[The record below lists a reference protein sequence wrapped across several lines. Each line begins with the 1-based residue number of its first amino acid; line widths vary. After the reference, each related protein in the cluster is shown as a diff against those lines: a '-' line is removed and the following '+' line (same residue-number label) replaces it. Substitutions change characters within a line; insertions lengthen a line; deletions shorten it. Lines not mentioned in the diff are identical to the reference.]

1 MITSVSLASVAVI
14 ALGIVLT
21 PGPNM
26 MYLTS
31 RSISQGRLAGMISL
45 AGIAF
50 GFVFYMLASAFG
62 LATLF
67 KAVPITYDIVRI
79 AGAIYLGYL
88 AWKIIKPNGSGA
100 SLFESQELVPHSPL
114 RLFMMGFVTNLLN
127 PKIALMYAALI
138 PQFIDTTSGST
149 FEQFI
154 QLGLVQLFIAVTIN
168 GIIVIAAAS
177 ISTTLSK
184 KPLAM
189 RIQRWVSGTV
199 LGIFALSML
208 IQKSPTN

>member
-1 MITSVSLASVAVI
+1 MVTNGSLAAVAII

-45 AGIAF
+45 AGIGF
-50 GFVFYMLASAFG
+50 GFIFYMFASALG

-79 AGAIYLGYL
+79 AGALYLGYL
-88 AWKIIKPNGSGA
+88 AWNMIKPKGT
-100 SLFESQELVPHSPL
+100 SLFESQALLPHSPR
-114 RLFMMGFVTNLLN
+114 RLFIMGFVTNLLN

-138 PQFIDTTSGST
+138 PQFIDTAAGST

-154 QLGLVQLFIAVTIN
+154 QLGTVQLVIAITVN
-168 GIIVIAAAS
+168 GIIVVAAAS

-184 KPLAM
+184 NPFAM
-189 RIQRWVSGTV
+189 RIQRWVSGTI
-199 LGIFALSML
+199 LGIFAMSML
-208 IQKSPTN
+208 AQKSPTS

>member
-1 MITSVSLASVAVI
+1 MVSSANLAGVAVI

-26 MYLTS
+26 IYLTS

-45 AGIAF
+45 AGVGL
-50 GFVFYMLASAFG
+50 GFVCYMFASALG
-62 LATLF
+62 LAALF
-67 KAVPITYDIVRI
+67 KTVPIAYDVVRI

-88 AWKIIKPNGSGA
+88 AWNMIKPKGA
-100 SLFESQELVPHSPL
+100 SLFEPQELAPHSPR
-114 RLFMMGFVTNLLN
+114 RLLIMGLVTNLLN

-138 PQFIDTTSGST
+138 PQFIDTAAGST

-154 QLGLVQLFIAVTIN
+154 QLGMVQVVIAVAVN
-168 GIIVIAAAS
+168 CIIVIAAS
-177 ISTTLSK
+177 SVSTTLTSN
-184 KPLAM
+184 PTAM

-199 LGIFALSML
+199 LGIFAISML
-208 IQKSPTN
+208 IQKAPIS